1 MSTLTITFTP
11 PATAPANGYIVQYR
25 QVGTTPYTTVSPNP
39 TASPVVI
46 TGVDGSE
53 SWEGLIQADCGSGFS
68 SDALPFTANAI
79 ICEAPS
85 GVSAAL
91 S

>member
-11 PATAPANGYIVQYR
+11 PATAPADGYIVQYR
-25 QVGTTPYTTVSPNP
+25 AVGTSTYTTVSPNP
-39 TASPVVI
+39 TSSPVVI
-46 TGVDGSE
+46 TGVDGSL
-53 SWEGLIQADCGSGFS
+53 SYEGLIQASCGSGFS
-68 SDALPFTANAI
+68 SDAIPFTASAVV
-79 ICEAPS
+79 CEAPS